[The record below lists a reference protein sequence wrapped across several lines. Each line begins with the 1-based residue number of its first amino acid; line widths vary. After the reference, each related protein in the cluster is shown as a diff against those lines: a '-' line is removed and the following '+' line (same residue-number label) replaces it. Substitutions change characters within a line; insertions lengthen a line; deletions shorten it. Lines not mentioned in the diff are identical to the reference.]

1 VFKAIILLTRREDMT
16 HDAFVDWWIKEHS
29 PLAARLPHVR
39 RVVFNIVDAGGE
51 EAGIDGISE
60 LWFDSQA
67 DFEAA
72 YASDIGR
79 ATAAD
84 SLAHVSDRVRL
95 FVTEDELV
103 GTGTVSEA
111 RP

>member
-1 VFKAIILLTRREDMT
+1 MFKAIIVLSRRVDMT
-16 HDAFVDWWIKEHS
+16 HEEFVEWWLGDHA
-29 PLAARLPHVR
+29 PLAARLPGVR
-39 RVVFNIVDAGGE
+39 RLVFNVVDARTG
-51 EAGIDGISE
+51 EAGGDGISE

-72 YASDIGR
+72 YATEIGQ

-84 SLAHVSDRVRL
+84 SLAHVSGRVRL
-95 FVTEDELV
+95 FVTEHDV
-103 GTGTVSEA
+103 IDAAA